1 MSGRKSRK
9 RLPDLVRD
17 AVDST
22 ASSAEE
28 IHKSIASYPLDVLDR
43 LEILETAVREVR
55 RVQDQSIGAVYDLVR
70 GVNREVTQL
79 ANEILGGSVG
89 KPRARKPARKK
100 AASKKAAR
108 PRAVEQAA

>member
-28 IHKSIASYPLDVLDR
+28 IHKSIANYPLDVLDR
-43 LEILETAVREVR
+43 LEVLETAVREVR

-79 ANEILGGSVG
+79 ANEILDGNVG
-89 KPRARKPARKK
+89 KSRARKKPR
-100 AASKKAAR
+100 KKAAR